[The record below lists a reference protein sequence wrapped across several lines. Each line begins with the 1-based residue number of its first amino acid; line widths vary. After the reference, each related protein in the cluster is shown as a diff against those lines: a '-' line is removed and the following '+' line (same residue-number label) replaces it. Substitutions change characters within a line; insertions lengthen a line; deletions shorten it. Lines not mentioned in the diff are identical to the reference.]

1 MNIGQSYDTKK
12 NNKFANK
19 INQKSHLSD
28 YAIEGKSEFN
38 SFSVNFDTRIEKS
51 SYNKKE
57 MNVEFKYMNLSKLLL
72 IIMKLKK
79 MLIQKT
85 LMIQN
90 T

>member
-51 SYNKKE
+51 SYNKK
-57 MNVEFKYMNLSKLLL
+57 K
-72 IIMKLKK
+72 
-79 MLIQKT
+79 
-85 LMIQN
+85 
-90 T
+90 